1 MVLSENTRV
10 VMPEHFDLPIG
21 LVDEVKQNWISPR
34 CRVVDCLF
42 LWFLGFFLYNLLNH
56 EGLVV
61 VCCLWIKHV
70 LTVDGESRSRAID
83 TLSLPRMCCIGAL
96 SVCTALVQFCIRS
109 WVSGVIIPVQ
119 LNDLVSVILKIEID
133 EVGPFSRPVILSC
146 LSQLDCLGANS
157 QVVATACRNG

>member
-1 MVLSENTRV
+1 MILSENTRI
-10 VMPEHFDLPIG
+10 VMPEHLDLLIG
-21 LVDEVKQNWISPR
+21 LVDEVKQNRISPL

-42 LWFLGFFLYNLLNH
+42 LWFLGFLLYNLLDH

-61 VCCLWIKHV
+61 VRCLWVKHI

-96 SVCTALVQFCIRS
+96 SVCTALVQSCIRL

-119 LNDLVSVILKIEID
+119 LNGLVGVILKIEID
-133 EVGPFSRPVILSC
+133 EVGPFSRPRILSC
-146 LSQLDCLGANS
+146 LSQLN
-157 QVVATACRNG
+157 